1 MSTPRYDWWP
11 YVKGMIRRY
20 PELCRR
26 EADLH
31 TTAVT
36 PNYGGAPGGHG
47 GRSDPVANAALRS
60 LPEVNRREMDAV
72 QAAIRY
78 IQDAPDGEK
87 RLEVIRLY
95 YWKRSHTLYGAAIKV
110 GVSERTAQKWNGDFI
125 RLVAK
130 NFGLLDDCAFQSL
143 KSVVH

>member
-20 PELCRR
+20 PELCRL
-26 EADLH
+26 ETDLH

-47 GRSDPVANAALRS
+47 GRSDPVANAALRT

-72 QAAIRY
+72 RAAIRT
-78 IQDAPDGEK
+78 AESLPSGRERMELVK
-87 RLEVIRLY
+87 LY
-95 YWKRSHTLYGAAIKV
+95 YWKRSHTLVGAANAIH
-110 GVSERTAQKWNGDFI
+110 VSEKTALRWNRELI
-125 RLVAK
+125 LQVAK
-130 NFGLLDDCAFQSL
+130 NFGLLDE
-143 KSVVH
+143 

>member
-60 LPEVNRREMDAV
+60 LPEVNRRELEAV
-72 QAAIRY
+72 RAAIRH
-78 IQDAPDGEK
+78 IEGLCSSKERMELVK
-87 RLEVIRLY
+87 LY
-95 YWKRSHTLYGAAIKV
+95 YWKRSHTLFGAAAAV
-110 GVSERTAQKWNGDFI
+110 HVSDRTALRWNREFVMQ
-125 RLVAK
+125 VAE
-130 NFGLLDDCAFQSL
+130 NFGLL
-143 KSVVH
+143 

>member
-1 MSTPRYDWWP
+1 MSTPRYDWWS

-47 GRSDPVANAALRS
+47 GRSDPVANAALRTM
-60 LPEVNRREMDAV
+60 PEINRREMDAV
-72 QAAIRY
+72 RAAIRT
-78 IQDAPDGEK
+78 AESLPSGRERMELVK
-87 RLEVIRLY
+87 LY
-95 YWKRSHTLYGAAIKV
+95 YWKRFVRGGECDPRFRKDCPAV
-110 GVSERTAQKWNGDFI
+110 EPRTDPSGGKKLWASG
-125 RLVAK
+125 
-130 NFGLLDDCAFQSL
+130 
-143 KSVVH
+143 

>member
-36 PNYGGAPGGHG
+36 PAYGGTPGGG
-47 GRSDPVANAALRS
+47 ERTDKTADAALRE
-60 LPEVNRREMDAV
+60 LPKVNQRELEAV
-72 QAAIRY
+72 RAAIRY
-78 IQDAPDGEK
+78 IEGLHSGKERMEIVK
-87 RLEVIRLY
+87 LY
-95 YWKRSHTLYGAAIKV
+95 YWQRSHTLFGAANAIHI
-110 GVSERTAQKWNGDFI
+110 SEKTALRWNRDFI
-125 RLVAK
+125 MRVAE
-130 NFGLLDDCAFQSL
+130 NFGLIER
-143 KSVVH
+143 

>member
-20 PELCRR
+20 PELCSR

-60 LPEVNRREMDAV
+60 LPEINRRELEAV
-72 QAAIRY
+72 RAAIRH
-78 IQDAPDGEK
+78 IEGLCSGKERMELMK
-87 RLEVIRLY
+87 LY
-95 YWKRSHTLYGAAIKV
+95 YWQRSHTLFGAAAAV
-110 GVSERTAQKWNGDFI
+110 HVSDRTALRWNREFVMQ
-125 RLVAK
+125 VAE
-130 NFGLLDDCAFQSL
+130 NFGLL
-143 KSVVH
+143 

>member
-20 PELCRR
+20 PELCCR

-47 GRSDPVANAALRS
+47 GRSDPVANAALRTM
-60 LPEVNRREMDAV
+60 PEINRREMDAV
-72 QAAIRY
+72 RAA
-78 IQDAPDGEK
+78 
-87 RLEVIRLY
+87 
-95 YWKRSHTLYGAAIKV
+95 
-110 GVSERTAQKWNGDFI
+110 
-125 RLVAK
+125 
-130 NFGLLDDCAFQSL
+130 LDET
-143 KSVVH
+143 

>member
-20 PELCRR
+20 PELCSR

-47 GRSDPVANAALRS
+47 GRSDPVANAALRT
-60 LPEVNRREMDAV
+60 LPEVNRRELEAV
-72 QAAIRY
+72 RAAIRT
-78 IQDAPDGEK
+78 IEALPNGK
-87 RLEVIRLY
+87 RRMELVMLVMWR
-95 YWKRSHTLYGAAIKV
+95 RSHTVFGAALKL
-110 GVSERTAQKWNGDFI
+110 GVSERTAKQWHGDFI
-125 RLVAK
+125 REVAK
-130 NFGLLDDCAFQSL
+130 NFGLI
-143 KSVVH
+143 